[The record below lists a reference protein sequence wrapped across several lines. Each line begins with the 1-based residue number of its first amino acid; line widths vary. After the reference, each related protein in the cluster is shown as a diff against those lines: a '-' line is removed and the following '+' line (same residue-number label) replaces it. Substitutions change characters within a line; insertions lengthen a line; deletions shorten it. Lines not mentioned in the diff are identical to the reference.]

1 MRYKMTLLLHSGGE
15 AASIEELAAIPL
27 PEETRSYKPVSHQAL
42 ATMLST
48 IASDLLPEFELV
60 NMQFGL
66 ARDGAQMFGVHT
78 FKNGSSAMGLSIGFR
93 NSYNKSLSVGIAT
106 GSSVFVC
113 DNLCLHGDVTVLRKH
128 TLNVV
133 ASIEALALSAIYKS
147 RSAFN
152 QIQEDAEVMKGIPL
166 TDEDAY
172 RTIGLLYGNGVLTP
186 RQLPVVKNEWLKPS
200 HVDFEDRNVWSF
212 YNACTESLKSSP
224 PQSIME
230 RHLALH
236 NQIVGQQAH
245 D

>member
-1 MRYKMTLLLHSGGE
+1 MTLLLHSGGE
-15 AASIEELAAIPL
+15 VASMEDLAAIPL
-27 PEETRSYKPVSHQAL
+27 PKETHSYKPVSHNAL
-42 ATMLST
+42 ASMLGA

-60 NMQFGL
+60 NTQFGL
-66 ARDGAQMFGVHT
+66 ARDGQQMFGVHT
-78 FKNGSSAMGLSIGFR
+78 LKNGHSAMGLSIGFR
-93 NSYNKSLSVGIAT
+93 NSYNKSLSVGIVT

-113 DNLCLHGDVTVLRKH
+113 DNLCLQGEVTVLKKH

-152 QIQEDAEVMKGIPL
+152 QIKHDAEIMKGIPL

-172 RTIGLLYGNGVLTP
+172 RTIGLLYGNGILTP
-186 RQLPVVKNEWLKPS
+186 RQIPIVKNEWLNPS
-200 HVDFEDRNVWSF
+200 HSDFADRNVWSF
-212 YNACTESLKSSP
+212 YNACTESLKNSP

-236 NQIVGQQAH
+236 TQIIGQVQA
-245 D
+245 

>member
-1 MRYKMTLLLHSGGE
+1 MTLLLHSGGE

-27 PEETRSYKPVSHQAL
+27 PKETRSYKPVSHQAL
-42 ATMLST
+42 AIMLST

-66 ARDGAQMFGVHT
+66 ARDGAQMFGIHT

-93 NSYNKSLSVGIAT
+93 NSYDKSLSVGLAV
-106 GSSVFVC
+106 GGQVFVC
-113 DNLCLHGDVTVLRKH
+113 DNLCLSGEVTVLKKH
-128 TLNVV
+128 TLNVIT
-133 ASIEALALSAIYKS
+133 SIESLALSAIYKS

-152 QIQEDAEVMKGIPL
+152 QIQNDAEVMKGIPL
-166 TDEDAY
+166 SDDDAY
-172 RTIGLLYGNGVLTP
+172 RTIGLLYGNGILTP
-186 RQLPVVKNEWLKPS
+186 RQIPVVKNEWLKPS
-200 HVDFEDRNVWSF
+200 HSDFEARDVWSF

-236 NQIVGQQAH
+236 SQIVGPQAPA
-245 D
+245 